1 VREICATL
9 LMALSLGGCSGL
21 KTYPNA
27 MEKNALVHVQSNRTG
42 LLSRFGVAL
51 DLYTV
56 DARCGSQYLG
66 TLELDQETVQLG
78 LPLEQKVL
86 LAYVFSH
93 DAMLGTSGTAVIEM
107 MVTPHRGEHYE
118 FNVSYLK
125 EGYSATGQVFAPGNP
140 QAREIEYARL
150 QDCTPAV

>member
-1 VREICATL
+1 ML
-9 LMALSLGGCSGL
+9 LVALSLGGCSGL

-27 MEKNALVHVQSNRTG
+27 IEKNALVHVRANRSG

-56 DARCGSQYLG
+56 DARCGSRYLG
-66 TLELDQETVQLG
+66 TLELDQATVQLG

-93 DAMLGTSGTAVIEM
+93 DAIFGTSGTAVIKM
-107 MVTPHRGEHYE
+107 MVTPRRGEHYE
-118 FNVSYLK
+118 FNISYLK
-125 EGYSATGQVFAPGNP
+125 EGYTATGQVFAPGNP
-140 QAREIEYARL
+140 QARDIEYARL
-150 QDCTPAV
+150 EDCTSTAQSH